1 MRDVIK
7 HLELERI
14 KFSLGKKKENTF
26 YKIWQ
31 PFIDK
36 FNDVKSADES

>member
-14 KFSLGKKKENTF
+14 KFSLEKKENTF